1 MGMRQIESMNNILNV
16 VGKYNDYIIP
26 IGPSG
31 DPPISFEVMQG
42 QNIETPTDIMDKM
55 LEETINPIAPM
66 EMVNAAM
73 QADFATRY
81 SMANVRFMKMIFFR
95 QAVCQKWISKS
106 YTKLYN
112 YEYFENFAWIE
123 VLLPPPTYLTLTN
136 TQQMFDTVSQLEDKI
151 VDIELADEDDPT
163 KSEFKKLFLRSYLGT
178 YLDFAN
184 LERMK
189 KTAKANVQANTAPKT
204 DDGEGSD
211 DYEEL

>member
-1 MGMRQIESMNNILNV
+1 MRQIESMNNILNI

-31 DPPISFEVMQG
+31 DSPISFEVMQG

-55 LEETINPIAPM
+55 LEEAINPIAPM

-81 SMANVRFMKMIFFR
+81 SMANVRFMKMIFKR
-95 QAVCQKWISKS
+95 QSICQRWISKS

-112 YEYFENFAWIE
+112 FEYSENFAYIK

-136 TQQMFDTVSQLEDKI
+136 TQQMYDTVSQLADKI
-151 VDIELADEDDPT
+151 CELELSDQDDVY
-163 KSEFKKLFLRSYLGT
+163 KNEFKKLYFRSKLGT
-178 YLDFAN
+178 FIDFKDI
-184 LERMK
+184 EKMK
-189 KTAKANVQANTAPKT
+189 ETARVNVEKDKAPKT
-204 DDGEGSD
+204 DDGEESD
-211 DYEEL
+211 NFDEL